1 MQQGDINK
9 VSPFLFHAPV
19 STVGAAFSAAASE
32 TNEAENSDRTSQA
45 HKAVSSCS
53 LNVDLQ

>member
-19 STVGAAFSAAASE
+19 GMVGATFSKTASE
-32 TNEAENSDRTSQA
+32 TNEADNSDRISQA
-45 HKAVSSCS
+45 HKA
-53 LNVDLQ
+53 